1 MPEVGAEAGHL
12 SGGVNA
18 GIGPTCSSDVDV
30 RPDDSCH
37 GILKH
42 PLNSARSR
50 LYLPAVIVGPVIL
63 DRQLKGWHKRP
74 ERQTEAHSVRSCCK
88 APSPSPSPAGER
100 GSYSANQRLR
110 T

>member
-37 GILKH
+37 GILKL

-63 DRQLKGWHKRP
+63 ERQLKGWHSNP
-74 ERQTEAHSVRSCCK
+74 EIETGALLRRSCCEIPLTL
-88 APSPSPSPAGER
+88 ALSLLAGER
-100 GSYSANQRLR
+100 G
-110 T
+110 